1 MATVAH
7 VMIPLFFTFR
17 NGRETGS
24 PGSSQDGY
32 VTPSSAVPEAAQL
45 PSLVDTWEL
54 SEVVFLE
61 DDQACLGVVVGTDGP
76 LVIVDIGHDEPFAK
90 PKFKVFRSSEL
101 QSIPAA
107 EAPDVQGTSDVFK
120 KEHSIY
126 GRFLQES
133 PKSIMECCRASC
145 PCPDAPTG
153 VARRDLRSLGY
164 GAISMACTREGVALL
179 VSNAADD
186 KVYYL
191 GPACENRGDCS
202 KRFTCSSEVGST
214 AGNGQV
220 SVTVEAESVLGRDAA
235 LRPTE
240 PSAHLLG
247 AERVGSKRKLSTS
260 DEDDDEHHT
269 AADATSSRT
278 KTPNS
283 ETAFPRLVCSN
294 SLCGTILLDSNGC
307 LFPRTLSTKLNGFHS
322 LEISPFQ
329 CFDIGERKVAFDNE
343 DYSVLVIPLGKCNIL
358 ISCSVH

>member
-1 MATVAH
+1 
-7 VMIPLFFTFR
+7 MIDGLIDFFTFR

-24 PGSSQDGY
+24 PGSSQYGS
-32 VTPSSAVPEAAQL
+32 VTPSSAEPAQL

-76 LVIVDIGHDEPFAK
+76 HVIVDIGHDEPFAK
-90 PKFKVFRSSEL
+90 PKFKVFRCSEL
-101 QSIPAA
+101 QRIPAA
-107 EAPDVQGTSDVFK
+107 EASDVQGTSAVLK

-126 GRFLQES
+126 GRFLQDT

-153 VARRDLRSLGY
+153 VARRTLRSLGY

-202 KRFTCSSEVGST
+202 KCFTCSSEVGST

-220 SVTVEAESVLGRDAA
+220 SVTVEAESVLGRDSA
-235 LRPTE
+235 LRPSE
-240 PSAHLLG
+240 PSAKLH
-247 AERVGSKRKLSTS
+247 AADRVGSKRKLS
-260 DEDDDEHHT
+260 DEDEDEEQHRT
-269 AADATSSRT
+269 SADATMQT
-278 KTPNS
+278 KTRNS
-283 ETAFPRLVCSN
+283 EAAFPRLVCSS
-294 SLCGTILLDSNGC
+294 SLCGTVLLDANGC
-307 LFPRTLSTKLNGFHS
+307 FYPRTLSTKLNGFHS

-329 CFDIGERKVAFDNE
+329 CFDIGERKVAFENE
-343 DYSVLVIPLGKCNIL
+343 DYSVLVVPLGRCNIL
-358 ISCSVH
+358 ISCSVHPSM